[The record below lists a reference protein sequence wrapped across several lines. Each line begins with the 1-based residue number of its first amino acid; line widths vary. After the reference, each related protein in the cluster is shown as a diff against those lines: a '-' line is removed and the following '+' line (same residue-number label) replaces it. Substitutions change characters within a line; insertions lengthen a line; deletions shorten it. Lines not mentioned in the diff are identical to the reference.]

1 MENCIKC
8 TIIKNTQ
15 HTCSAAVAGVE
26 LQFTV
31 QSTHRS
37 IIKREQKKDWKNLV
51 ELKRQMNIQQK
62 EKLVANTLKK

>member
-37 IIKREQKKDWKNLV
+37 IIKREQKK
-51 ELKRQMNIQQK
+51 R
-62 EKLVANTLKK
+62 LKKFSWIEKTNEHTTKGKTRS